1 LLSYKKLPLFLII
14 AKVVFAGL
22 GRLYGACATHLFCA
36 SMREGEK
43 MSKRALIR
51 GAAFVMGKDVLFF
64 SIKFPG
70 ILPADKRHFLQKNLI
85 LQNAC

>member
-1 LLSYKKLPLFLII
+1 
-14 AKVVFAGL
+14 
-22 GRLYGACATHLFCA
+22 
-36 SMREGEK
+36 

-64 SIKFPG
+64 PIKFPG
-70 ILPADKRHFLQKNLI
+70 ILPADKRHFLQKNPI